1 MKKIVKYLVAAF
13 AMVAAVSCQEELA
26 LNEKPAQN
34 SGKPVFSASLNN
46 LNTKT
51 VLEEE
56 SMKTLWT
63 GGEWI
68 NVMDFEGVNNIYS
81 TPARQEPAQT
91 VDFSFKE
98 GGSFY
103 GKSVFAMYPYNEDN
117 VFWSEHDAF
126 GFTVNHPVEQTAAVG
141 TFDTFGP
148 VHVAYNADFEA
159 DNSLDFKNL
168 SALIKFTVTDPGVK
182 KITFYG
188 LEGERVSGPV
198 TYRYDNGNYV
208 IEDTYNAYDY
218 VELKAPAGQYL
229 EMGKN
234 YYIAV
239 VPGTFESGVAIEV
252 NNHLENKITYK
263 HEGKVT
269 LRPNTINNFGSFET
283 MGDLTWELVGKFN
296 SWAGGA
302 EFTKSDET
310 GMFYIKDVKLT
321 DDTDKVYT
329 EFKIRGKDEKGW
341 NDDANYGFGW
351 KQVLEAGT
359 SAYLVNGGNT
369 SNIFALKGTYDI
381 WFDPFGM
388 MVYMLPVGGNINDI
402 KDAPENPQS
411 PRYVTGSFNDW
422 NGLVPMTW
430 NSKDGWYEAVVEVTE
445 DMESFEFK
453 INIGNCDINYGAQ
466 DGYTFADGVEVYTSN
481 DGANFTIPTDE
492 PGYYVIQQN
501 YDGTVVKIT
510 SPETPDLAQWD
521 FSVGTYSAMMDFGI
535 AIEDHF
541 LWGLDVDKMSGGAA
555 PEYMSGL
562 YQIVDPTG
570 YGTYKFVPTG
580 LKSGK
585 LVLET
590 ETYGT
595 MDNYMTYTDFDGKDF
610 TFTCPAM
617 GGVVDAVATLATE
630 EHEIYVDFS
639 PVGKQMISPDGMYV
653 YDFGYT
659 IPGQLVIGEY
669 GPDKDGEP
677 CAIYY
682 DETLQGVPFN
692 IEYTSLTSGI
702 ITYRHNL
709 KLVEI
714 EYNNNVGPRNDPNY
728 FINVLSESNGWFA
741 EGEDEDGNIVFDY
754 VRARFINT
762 SLTPALEFIPFKPV
776 EISVL
781 GKQWLGFY
789 ENEYGRLYTFILD
802 LSEEGV
808 VSYSHQAMDLEG
820 NEYFSY
826 LITPQKEFVYTDSI
840 SEVGVLSGSI
850 EVDGHLFEFW
860 TEDGEELYVNT
871 DAFVSFGEE
880 GALFINNAADLYSKD
895 MFFSTPNFA
904 QWIFD
909 IESGLGNVFGYG
921 PVRTL
926 LDLGVHDYSLS
937 LGKAG
942 ANQFLSMG
950 VSYKDLGCPSYVE
963 MGLTLEQ
970 LGLTEEEE
978 TAVSEIFV
986 RVNYTTYV
994 VDPID
999 NNSGDI
1005 YQAQVDEYGAI
1016 LGDPILFASYEEFDG
1031 ETAKFD
1037 FAPMF
1042 GEEEPMFYEA
1052 AIADKYHYIIPQ

>member
-1 MKKIVKYLVAAF
+1 MTTKMKKIVKYLVAAA

-91 VDFSFKE
+91 VEFSFME

-117 VFWSEHDAF
+117 VFWSERDAF
-126 GFTVNHPVEQTAAVG
+126 GFTVNHPVEQVAAVG

-283 MGDLTWELVGKFN
+283 MGDLTWELVGNFN
-296 SWAGGA
+296 GWAGGA

-321 DDTDKVYT
+321 DDKGNVYT

-402 KDAPENPQS
+402 KDAPENPKS

-453 INIGNCDINYGAQ
+453 INIGVWDINYGAQ

-481 DGANFTIPTDE
+481 NGANFTIPTDE
-492 PGYYVIQQN
+492 PGYYVIQQS

-639 PVGKQMISPDGMYV
+639 PVGKQMISPDGKYV

-754 VRARFINT
+754 VRARFINP
-762 SLTPALEFIPFKPV
+762 SLMTALEFIPFKPV
-776 EISVL
+776 EIQ
-781 GKQWLGFY
+781 GQQFIC
-789 ENEYGRLYTFILD
+789 EYTNTFGITYNLVLD
-802 LSEEGV
+802 LGCTFEGKLA
-808 VSYSHQAMDLEG
+808 YAMQDPQG
-820 NEYFSY
+820 ATYDY
-826 LITPQKEFVYTDSI
+826 LIPLQSYEYDEFTSPETG
-840 SEVGVLSGSI
+840 EVTFASVT
-850 EVDGHLFEFW
+850 
-860 TEDGEELYVNT
+860 TEDGHVFEIYPNDAYSALVYNEDVLLLVDEYWEADATFTVAEENEML
-871 DAFVSFGEE
+871 DADDFNSPEMT
-880 GALFINNAADLYSKD
+880 AASLDK
-895 MFFSTPNFA
+895 T
-904 QWIFD
+904 QWIAIYAGSD
-909 IESGLGNVFGYG
+909 IY
-921 PVRTL
+921 PIL
-926 LDLGVHDYSLS
+926 LDLGYTNEGLITIAHLQPV
-937 LGKAG
+937 
-942 ANQFLSMG
+942 QVG
-950 VSYKDLGCPSYVE
+950 VD
-963 MGLTLEQ
+963 Q
-970 LGLTEEEE
+970 E
-978 TAVSEIFV
+978 TKE
-986 RVNYTTYV
+986 
-994 VDPID
+994 PI
-999 NNSGDI
+999 
-1005 YQAQVDEYGAI
+1005 
-1016 LGDPILFASYEEFDG
+1016 YEEFWGEIVPAHKYEVTYADG
-1031 ETAKFD
+1031 KGVIETEYGLQYDINYLTSTVMNAEDLTIVEDDMVFLNMTGKTNY
-1037 FAPMF
+1037 
-1042 GEEEPMFYEA
+1042 EFYKL
-1052 AIADKYHYIIPQ
+1052 IADDDTVPSAF